1 MKHEWMA
8 VDGGPGATACHMWC
22 ASCGTL
28 WEVAD
33 MHDPT
38 RTNKYFLPGLAF
50 EKDGLSRPAGG
61 LADEPACPPMLAHFE
76 ILVSEPP
83 ARQSG

>member
-22 ASCGTL
+22 ANCGTL

-38 RTNKYFLPGLAF
+38 RTNKYYIAGWVF
-50 EKDGLSRPAGG
+50 EKDGLARPEGG
-61 LADEPACPPMLAHFE
+61 LASASAVPPVDLCPAEGGAP
-76 ILVSEPP
+76 
-83 ARQSG
+83 GG